1 MRNII
6 FLIIDSARY
15 DNFVKAK
22 LKNIIR
28 LGAIEKRYSYAS
40 WTSPSHYVLLMG
52 LMPHKNPTK
61 IFASEV
67 YKNELSLWTQRIGTE
82 LSFKNFVPELSLPK
96 VLKTLGYKTVAKV
109 SLPVLN
115 KFTGFSA
122 FFDEYKLM
130 DKHNDFAGMVDEIE
144 FNNSHPYFYFLNV
157 GEAHYPYV
165 LPGENPLDYPK
176 IHGVHGVFKHIDDLV
191 NHAGDQAQPDK
202 QTTFFNKKML
212 KTFKKK
218 QILCIEYVDGLM
230 GKLFNKCPANTC
242 FIVTS
247 DHGELFGEKGFF
259 GHGPIMHKKVFEV
272 PFVEGILR

>member
-1 MRNII
+1 MNNII

-15 DNFVKAK
+15 DSFVKAK
-22 LKNIIR
+22 LKNIPK
-28 LGAIEKRYSYAS
+28 LGKIEKRYSYAS

-52 LMPHKNPTK
+52 LMPHKNPKK

-96 VLKTLGYKTVAKV
+96 VLKTLGYKTIAKV

-115 KFTGFSA
+115 KFTGVSS
-122 FFDEYKLM
+122 FFDNYKLM
-130 DKHNDFAGMVDEIE
+130 DKHNDFAGMIDEIE
-144 FNNSHPYFYFLNV
+144 FSNSQPYFYFLNV

-176 IHGVHGVFKHIDDLV
+176 IHGLHGVFKHLDDLV
-191 NHAGDQAQPDK
+191 NHTGDQSQPDN
-202 QTTFFNKKML
+202 QTAFFNKKML
-212 KTFKKK
+212 KAFKKK
-218 QILCIEYVDGLM
+218 QIVCIEYVDDFM
-230 GKLFNKCPANTC
+230 GKLLKKCPANTY

-272 PFVEGILR
+272 PFVEGLFR